1 MKTDHRFLTLLKRF
15 LPHVIAVILFYILTI
30 AYFSPYFFDGKVLPQ
45 GDMVSVEG
53 MTKEVKDFQKE
64 TGVYP
69 GWTNSMFSGMP
80 TETLHGD
87 PGFNI
92 FREISVIFRGGFHPY
107 NGGILFAYLICF
119 YIFMISMGAS
129 PWLSMVGAIG
139 FSFASYNI
147 IIIEAGHVTKAYAMA
162 YLIPMIGGIIL
173 TFRKKYLLG
182 GSITLLFAGLHIAA
196 NHLQITYYAL
206 IMVLILGIAY
216 FCYYLFCQKELRSF
230 FKAIGVLVIAAVFA
244 VLPSMTN
251 IYPTYEYSKDTMR
264 GGSVLTIHPEH
275 KSEQENVPHAAG
287 LEVDYA
293 FAWSYGK
300 METFTMLVPEMYGGG
315 HVMLEPGDETLRELK
330 KEGYGSPYLPT
341 YWGEQPFTSGPVYV
355 GAIIVF
361 LFVLGLF
368 IIKGPEKWFALA
380 AVVVSLILA
389 WGKNF
394 EVVNNF
400 LFYNLPF
407 YNKFRTPSMALIVAG
422 SVMPMLGM
430 MALKQI
436 FQYEIDRDKV
446 WKKTWISAAIVGGL
460 IGIVMLFGL
469 SASYTGS
476 GDASFQNQ
484 LSSAGFQP
492 DQVESIQDII
502 KDYRKSMLFSDA
514 FRSLIFVLLSLG
526 GLYLYLKGKVKQ
538 QYYIIGLLGI
548 LILVDLWAVDRRY
561 LNEKNFQTERKAKNH
576 HKATEADQ
584 LILQDPDINY
594 RVLNLSVNTF
604 NDATTSYHHKSIGG
618 YSPAKLRRYQDIID
632 FYLNQ
637 EQIYKPLTTQL
648 MMEQTGET
656 TAPPQELNV
665 INMLNTKYFILP
677 VGEGK
682 LYPFLNRHAYGN
694 AWSVKG
700 VKFVDNPDEEI
711 LALGKTNLKD
721 SAVVEVINKE
731 HFANKQVQFDSTG
744 TIKNTKCVSNH
755 LVYETSFK
763 EEQLVVFSEV
773 FYINGGWTAYID
785 GKEVPHFRANYILR
799 AMFVPAG
806 EHQIEFKYT
815 PYARNQA
822 KMVAGIASTLVI
834 LMLLSALVYPFW
846 KRRKESKTA

>member
-1 MKTDHRFLTLLKRF
+1 MKTDNRFLSLLKRF
-15 LPHVIAVILFYILTI
+15 FPHCIAIILFYILTI
-30 AYFSPYFFDGKVLPQ
+30 AYFSPYFFDGQVLPQ
-45 GDMVSVEG
+45 GDMVSGVG
-53 MTKEVKDFQKE
+53 MTKEVVDFYKE
-64 TGVYP
+64 TGIKS

-80 TETLHGD
+80 TETMYGD
-87 PGFNI
+87 PGFN
-92 FREISVIFRGGFHPY
+92 FFLEMMALFRGGLPY
-107 NGGILFAYLICF
+107 NDSGILFTYLICF
-119 YIFMISMGAS
+119 YIFMLLMGAS
-129 PWLSMVGAIG
+129 PWLSIVGAIG
-139 FSFASYNI
+139 FSLASYNI

-162 YLIPMIGGIIL
+162 YLAPMIGGIIL

-182 GSITLLFAGLHIAA
+182 GSMTLLFAGMLIMS
-196 NHLQITYYAL
+196 NHLQVTYYAL
-206 IMVLILGIAY
+206 IMALVLGVAY
-216 FCYYLFCQKELRSF
+216 FFYYLFRKKELRSF

-244 VLPSMTN
+244 VLPNMVN

-275 KSEQENVPHAAG
+275 KSEQENVPHAGG
-287 LEVDYA
+287 LEIDYA
-293 FAWSYGK
+293 YAWSYGK
-300 METFTMLVPEMYGGG
+300 MESFTMLVPNMYGGG

-368 IIKGPEKWFALA
+368 VVKGPEKWFALV
-380 AVVVSLILA
+380 AVVISLILA

-394 EVVNNF
+394 EAINNF

-407 YNKFRTPSMALIVAG
+407 YNKFRTPSMALIIAG
-422 SVMPMLGM
+422 TVMPMLGM

-436 FQYEIDRDKV
+436 FQNEIDKEKA

-492 DQVESIQDII
+492 DQVDSIHQIL
-502 KDYRKSMLFSDA
+502 KEYRKSMLFNDA

-538 QYYIIGLLGI
+538 QNYIIALLGI
-548 LILVDLWAVDRRY
+548 LILVDMWAVDRRY
-561 LNEKNFQTERKAKNH
+561 LNEKNFQSERKAKSH

-604 NDATTSYHHKSIGG
+604 NDASTSYHHKSIGG
-618 YSPAKLRRYQDIID
+618 YSPAKLRRYQDLID

-637 EQIYKPLTTQL
+637 EKIYQPLTTLL
-648 MMEQTGET
+648 MREQAGET

-682 LYPFLNRHAYGN
+682 VHPFLNRHAYGN
-694 AWSVKG
+694 AWNVKG
-700 VKFVDNPDEEI
+700 VKFVNNPDEEI
-711 LALGKTNLKD
+711 LALGTTNLKD

-731 HFANKQVQFDSTG
+731 HFTNKEIQFDSSG
-744 TIKNTKCVSNH
+744 TIKNTQCDPNY
-755 LVYETSFK
+755 LVYETSFNK
-763 EEQLVVFSEV
+763 EQLVVFSEI
-773 FYINGGWTAYID
+773 FYITGGWTAYID
-785 GKEVPHFRANYILR
+785 GKEVPHFRANYMLR

-806 EHQIEFKYT
+806 EHKVEFKYV
-815 PYARNQA
+815 PYARNLA
-822 KMVAGIASTLVI
+822 KTVGGISSTIVI
-834 LMLLSALVYPFW
+834 LIFLSALGYSYW
-846 KRRKESKTA
+846 EKRKKSKTA